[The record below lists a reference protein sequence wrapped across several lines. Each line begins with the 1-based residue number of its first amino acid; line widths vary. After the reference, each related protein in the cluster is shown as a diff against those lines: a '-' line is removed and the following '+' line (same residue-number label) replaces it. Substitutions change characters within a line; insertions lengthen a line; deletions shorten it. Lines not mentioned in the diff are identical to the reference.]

1 MIRYV
6 IGLGIAA
13 AVAVSPPSQAGEP
26 CYLPF
31 CTLKAAQNVSREGLA
46 SWYGDD
52 FQGNETASGE
62 PFNMNALTAAHRD
75 LPLGTRIRV
84 TNLSNDR
91 SLILK
96 VNDRGPYIPG
106 RSLDVS
112 RAAARLLGFAQ
123 QGLTHVRIQV
133 LRLPHNSR
141 YHLVC
146 PGARFFS
153 MN

>member
-26 CYLPF
+26 GYLPF
-31 CTLKAAQNVSREGLA
+31 CTLKVAQSASREGLA
-46 SWYGDD
+46 SWYGDE
-52 FQGNETASGE
+52 FQGDPTASGE
-62 PFNMNALTAAHRD
+62 PFNMNALTAAHPD
-75 LPLGTRIRV
+75 LPLGTKIRV
-84 TNLSNDR
+84 TNLKNDR
-91 SLILK
+91 SLILRI
-96 VNDRGPYIPG
+96 NDRGPYIPG
-106 RSLDVS
+106 RFLDVS
-112 RAAARLLGFAQ
+112 RAAARLLGFAEA
-123 QGLTHVRIQV
+123 GKAHVRIQV